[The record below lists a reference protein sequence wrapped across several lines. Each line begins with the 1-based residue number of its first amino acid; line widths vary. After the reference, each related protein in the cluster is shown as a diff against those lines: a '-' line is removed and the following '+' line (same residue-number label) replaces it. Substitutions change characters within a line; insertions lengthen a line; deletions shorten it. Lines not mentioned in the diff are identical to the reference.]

1 MDFAEYERDGKS
13 AYAALAEVVAGILT
27 ELIRANGQYR
37 LQQVM
42 SRAKTTESLL
52 KKLRDRNLEASK
64 AI

>member
-27 ELIRANGQYR
+27 ELIRANGKYR

-42 SRAKTTESLL
+42 SRAKT
-52 KKLRDRNLEASK
+52 DRKSVV
-64 AI
+64 